1 MMSRRDT
8 ILIAIFVNT
17 GVLGLLFLMGV
28 NKEESTVP
36 SPAAEIVQISTLPK
50 LEVAEATPIVI
61 ARPYEELPEIE
72 DEADFDFEQDHDVVT
87 ETTHDTTTFPH
98 GFFEVKV
105 KRGDFL
111 EKIARANGTTVE
123 ELKKVNHLT
132 SEKIAVGQVLRIP
145 NKKEKTSEPL
155 VAAKTNPVS
164 TPSQQPKVAGITHE
178 GEPVYY
184 VVKSGDNPWKIAKQF
199 NIRVDQLLKLNSLD
213 EGKAKNLK
221 VGDRLRV
228 K

>member
-1 MMSRRDT
+1 MNRRDT
-8 ILIAIFVNT
+8 ILIAVFVNT

-28 NKEESTVP
+28 NSEELDSTKV
-36 SPAAEIVQISTLPK
+36 ETVQIAQVSPLPK
-50 LEVAEATPIVI
+50 LEIAEATPIVI
-61 ARPYEELPEIE
+61 PKVYEEPPEIE
-72 DEADFDFEQDHDVVT
+72 EEPDFDFDGEVFNQKPSDP
-87 ETTHDTTTFPH
+87 EPALFPN

-123 ELKKVNHLT
+123 EIKNVNRLS
-132 SEKIAVGQVLRIP
+132 SEKIAVGQILRIP
-145 NKKEKTSEPL
+145 NKTSKKAEPVAEVTKVTQAPVTASKTTSE
-155 VAAKTNPVS
+155 AEA
-164 TPSQQPKVAGITHE
+164 
-178 GEPVYY
+178 VYY

-199 NIRVDQLLKLNSLD
+199 NIRVDQLLKLNNLN
-213 EGKAKNLK
+213 ETKAKNLK

>member
-1 MMSRRDT
+1 MSRRDT
-8 ILIAIFVNT
+8 ILIAVFVNT

-28 NKEESTVP
+28 NKEDLTNPKEDVHIAQVVSVP
-36 SPAAEIVQISTLPK
+36 RLEI
-50 LEVAEATPIVI
+50 AEAAPIVI
-61 ARPYEELPEIE
+61 SKPYEEPPEIE
-72 DEADFDFEQDHDVVT
+72 EEFDFDAEVFNQKLPEP
-87 ETTHDTTTFPH
+87 EPSLFPN

-123 ELKKVNHLT
+123 EIKKVNKLS
-132 SEKIAVGQVLRIP
+132 SEKIAIGQILRIP
-145 NKKEKTSEPL
+145 NKTAKKPEP
-155 VAAKTNPVS
+155 VAENVRSSIVAPVTKAAQEVES
-164 TPSQQPKVAGITHE
+164 
-178 GEPVYY
+178 VYY

-199 NIRVDQLLKLNSLD
+199 NIRVDQLLKLNNLN
-213 EGKAKNLK
+213 ETKAKNLK